1 MAVVGPR
8 RSGARET
15 ERATR
20 EGETTMQGRRVRSVG
35 RLKRTINTSAALGID
50 GDIGGEMH
58 HRLSSWSF
66 LVAEDMPVWYVE
78 GDAN

>member
-1 MAVVGPR
+1 LDHGDPGQERPR
-8 RSGARET
+8 ERERER
-15 ERATR
+15 ERA
-20 EGETTMQGRRVRSVG
+20 MQGRRVRSVG

-66 LVAEDMPVWYVE
+66 LVAEDTLVWCVE